1 MEDAEPI
8 MNGPNASPSSA
19 VRRGLAWAVFVTTC
33 AIWAAALLL
42 EWLTRGASSGDDLG
56 PYDIVGLVVVMLL
69 LAFPATGFVIATR
82 RPATPIGWLLLAVGL
97 GWGVLLASEG
107 YAHYGLLAHPGSLPG
122 ADVVAAVGGAVWAVP
137 VGLLGTFLLLLFP
150 DGHLLGRRWRWVAHS
165 AALLIV
171 ATVLVS
177 LFQPGGMRDAG
188 YPETPNPLGSAR
200 RKQRRRLTGENLGK
214 EVFVIFEMPVQRL
227 GKIVLMVYRFHRTG
241 GYTCTAINT
250 FVGLNV
256 E

>member
-122 ADVVAAVGGAVWAVP
+122 ADVVAAVGGAVWAAP
-137 VGLLGTFLLLLFP
+137 VTLMRMTSVNAGTTSSVRTAEAIIS
-150 DGHLLGRRWRWVAHS
+150 GS
-165 AALLIV
+165 AYR
-171 ATVLVS
+171 T
-177 LFQPGGMRDAG
+177 RDATRRS
-188 YPETPNPLGSAR
+188 ETRTSVYF
-200 RKQRRRLTGENLGK
+200 QRR
-214 EVFVIFEMPVQRL
+214 PAPAS
-227 GKIVLMVYRFHRTG
+227 
-241 GYTCTAINT
+241 CCA
-250 FVGLNV
+250 
-256 E
+256 